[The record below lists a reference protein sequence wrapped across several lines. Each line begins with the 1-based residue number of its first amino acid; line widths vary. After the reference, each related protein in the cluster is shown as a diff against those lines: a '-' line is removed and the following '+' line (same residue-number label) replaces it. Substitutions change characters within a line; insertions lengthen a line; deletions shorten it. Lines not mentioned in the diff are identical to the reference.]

1 MSCCSF
7 YRVPNTIYKLCT
19 QLRHVRHTWPL
30 ALYLLC
36 WRKIGTGV
44 VLHLYVC
51 VFAKI
56 VSVCWFVCNVG
67 SEKEKVY
74 RLSLRLGTYSSV
86 GGSGVKHHLQ
96 MPSASEKCQGG
107 EGTQKACSMK
117 PKTTE
122 SQLCCFFVTCLSAVP
137 QLPKVLDVI
146 AQLSERPK
154 A

>member
-96 MPSASEKCQGG
+96 MPSASENAREEK
-107 EGTQKACSMK
+107 EHRKHA
-117 PKTTE
+117 
-122 SQLCCFFVTCLSAVP
+122 A
-137 QLPKVLDVI
+137 
-146 AQLSERPK
+146 
-154 A
+154 